1 MKINNKKYER
11 TKEPVSIKEIIRRE
25 YPLLAEKVE
34 MDKKIKNYYESNF
47 VCVL

>member
-25 YPLLAEKVE
+25 YPLLAERLESSKKF
-34 MDKKIKNYYESNF
+34 DKTFVYEK
-47 VCVL
+47 LLY